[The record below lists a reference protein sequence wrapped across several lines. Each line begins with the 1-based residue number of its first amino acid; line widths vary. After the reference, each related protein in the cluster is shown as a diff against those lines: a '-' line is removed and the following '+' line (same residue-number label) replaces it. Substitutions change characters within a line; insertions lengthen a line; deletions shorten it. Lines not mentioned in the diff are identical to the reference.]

1 MQQPFIQFPDI
12 HTALLHRTDLAERK
26 IIFVK
31 GIAEEDTLTHE
42 QLVYAAKGLLGHF
55 TQHGV
60 NKGDELLIQ
69 TDDNKKFVIAFLACI
84 LGGIIAVPLATGT
97 QDEHKLKIRNA
108 WRIMK
113 RPFLFADNESLSRLE
128 QFFTGSDAQW
138 WQDIQPFII
147 QWTPDIKPA
156 AISHASSPHDVA
168 YLQFSSGSTG
178 LPKGIMITHMNVLSN
193 VAAIAKSANMKAG
206 ETGVSW
212 LPLTHDMGLV
222 GCLLKSLVAGFN
234 LVLIPTAL
242 FIRHPMIWMHKV
254 DQHRGNIGYSPN
266 FGYKYF
272 LQDFE
277 SKKQEVQWDLSCLR
291 SIYNGA
297 ESISYPLITQFITAL
312 KPYNISSEVMLPAY
326 GMAEATLMASFHPS
340 CTPVITLT
348 VNRLS
353 LQLEG
358 TVEVVPEG
366 SPQAITL
373 VSCGQA
379 SQYVEL
385 RIADR
390 RDQPLADGRT
400 GNIQLK
406 GRSITPGYYR
416 LDDKHTFTADGWL
429 KTGDTG
435 FIHEG
440 NLYIAGREKEMIII
454 NGLNYYPYDLER
466 VLEAEDG
473 KLFALTKTAAA
484 SVPDNDNGEELI
496 IFVQYRGAE
505 QQFGPVA
512 EQVRKAIMKHFG
524 LVVKAVVPVSRMPKT
539 TSGKLQ
545 RRKLAEE
552 YLSGRAPAENKISQ
566 YGTYIQLIQQE
577 IATLFGIA
585 DIQTDVPLTDL
596 GFDSLKGTELINR
609 INHITQLNL
618 SPTVVFEYPTI
629 HRLAE
634 HLATVKQQEK
644 QVVSR
649 QAAFA
654 PVAIIGMAGKF
665 PGGANDPEKL
675 WELLI
680 KGIDPVTAIP
690 VERWQMPD
698 GNKAFAA
705 GSFVD
710 HPELFDAGFFGISPK
725 EAAALDPQQRM
736 LLETAFLAL
745 QDAGYPLPAIQH
757 TDTGVFL
764 GLSHSDYMR
773 AHICSDDMEAI
784 DPYSLTGTITS
795 TAAGRLSYFFDLGG
809 PAMVI
814 NTACSSSLVAIHYA
828 CKSLQSGDCS
838 MAIAGGVNLMLAPE
852 PTVALTRIQALSPDG
867 RCKTFDTAAD
877 GYGRGEGCALI
888 VLKPLASAI
897 ENGDA
902 ILGVIRSS
910 AINQDGK
917 SNGLTAPNGL
927 AQQRLLGKAIQMAG
941 IAPED
946 VDYVEAHG
954 TGTSLGDPLELE
966 ALQQAYHTTNRQQ
979 ALLTGSLKS
988 NIGHLESAAGIAGL
1002 IKILLSFRHQQIPA
1016 NLHFHKPNPLVPW
1029 ETAKIKVVDKP
1040 VSWPADK
1047 RRLAG
1052 ISSFGFSGT
1061 NAHAIIEAPAFNR
1074 YISPDKGCYVC
1085 TLSAHSIPALKEM
1098 VHELQRYASATTDAI
1113 GDITYNINR
1122 RNNLLPY
1129 HWHCIAIS
1137 KESLVTSLA
1146 KFTEEQVVYCKQVKH
1161 TIGFQFTGQGSQ
1173 YTGMGKELYEYY
1185 PAFRQAIDE
1194 CSQLYAKYNNGISLS
1209 DIIFKEDPDKKID
1222 QTRFTQPALFC
1233 LSYALSALYKSFGII
1248 PAIVMGHSI
1257 GEFTAAVVA
1266 GLLTPE
1272 DAIILISERA
1282 RLMQELPAGTGM
1294 MSLNVSESKARELI
1308 TSLGLDLYIACVNAP
1323 QQTVVSGKADQLQL
1337 LKNNLRDVSASPLNV
1352 SHAFH
1357 SPLMEPAAAA
1367 LIQTSAKIRRG
1378 QATIPVISNITGL
1391 VLTEAQQQDPAYWS
1405 KHMLQAVRYNDSI
1418 HTLQQSGC
1426 TICLELGP
1434 QPVLSNMVSNLQLPS
1449 MEAIPSLRRGRSA
1462 LAQFLESLAILQKNG
1477 IRVDWKQ
1484 GESGYQLQHLA
1495 VAPYPFQRRKYWMP
1509 LFVAGQ
1515 GKQIAHTA
1523 NIDNTIPELVYKKIQ
1538 PASAPAPD
1546 IHLIVYDQQQEVAKR
1561 WQQQLCSA
1569 GKTAAIAHISAIPEL
1584 SGDMTI
1590 CYIANLFD
1598 AGSIS
1603 VDQQELLHIVALT
1616 AKIRLACCE
1625 RFIIVTNNVHQHHA
1639 VANLQSSMLWG
1650 FFISLKHE
1658 LEHVA
1663 LQIADVSAS
1672 DYDPA
1677 LALLSQQLPSS
1688 GLQFVIRDGQW
1699 FMPVLEEQP
1708 LIQKTKPLSVQP
1720 DSTYL
1725 VTGGFGS
1732 LGTLV
1737 VQWLIQKGAR
1747 HIVIT
1752 GRGPL
1757 KETLSSQWEQ
1767 QGCRITYIRMN
1778 TPGSLQQHLAAAGIT
1793 SVKGIIHTAGAINDK
1808 LLISHTAE
1816 SFASIFEGKVQH
1828 AWELHQLSQQWQPD
1842 FFVLF
1847 SSTVSLTGNAGQT
1860 NYGAANYLLNTLAQ
1874 LRKAQQLPCV
1884 SICWGPWKHSGMAAV
1899 LAARFEELGVRPF
1912 ESGEGIRIMES
1923 LLNANGAVYA
1933 ALHITPG
1940 QAFPGWLQ
1948 PYLPVGWYKSSLE
1961 EDTALKTAVLP
1972 DDEEGMLELVK
1983 GLAKEVLGLAADE
1996 TLITDRPYFETGFDS
2011 IMLNTLKNKLVA
2023 VTGIPIPIAH
2033 FFQYPTIAALSRC
2046 LFSASHKTVPDPE
2059 ELLIA
2064 EISLISDDEIAN
2076 ILNEYKV

>member
-1 MQQPFIQFPDI
+1 MHQHFIQFPDI
-12 HTALLHRTDLAERK
+12 HTALLHRNDLTERK

-31 GIAEEDTLTHE
+31 GIAEEEALTHE
-42 QLVYAAKGLLGHF
+42 QLIHAAKGLLGHF
-55 TQHGV
+55 TAHGV
-60 NKGDELLIQ
+60 KKGDELLIQ

-97 QDEHKLKIRNA
+97 QDEHKQKIRNA

-113 RPFLFADNESLSRLE
+113 RPFLFADNESVSRLE
-128 QFFTGSDAQW
+128 QFFATSDTQW
-138 WQDIQPFII
+138 WQDIQPFIV
-147 QWTPDIKPA
+147 QWTTDIKPA
-156 AISHASSPHDVA
+156 DIIYAGSPHDIA

-178 LPKGIMITHMNVLSN
+178 QPKGIMITHMNVLSN
-193 VAAIAKSANMKAG
+193 VEAIVNSANMKAG

-222 GCLLKSLVAGFN
+222 GCVLKTLLRGFN

-277 SKKQEVQWDLSCLR
+277 SKKQDVQWDLSCLR

-297 ESISYPLITQFITAL
+297 ESISYPLIGQFITAL
-312 KPYNISSEVMLPAY
+312 KPYGISNEVMLPAY

-340 CTPVITLT
+340 CTPVITVT

-353 LQLEG
+353 LQHEG
-358 TVEVVPEG
+358 FVEFVPEG
-366 SPQAITL
+366 SPQAVTL
-373 VSCGQA
+373 VSCGKA
-379 SQYVEL
+379 SQYLQL
-385 RIADR
+385 RITDK
-390 RDQPLADGRT
+390 RDQPLPDGRT

-406 GRSITPGYYR
+406 GLSITSGYYQ
-416 LDDKHTFTADGWL
+416 LDDKDTFSPDGWL

-473 KLFALTKTAAA
+473 KLFGLTKTAAA
-484 SVPDNDNGEELI
+484 SVPDNNNGEELV
-496 IFVQYRGAE
+496 IFVQYRGSE
-505 QQFGPVA
+505 QQFGGIA

-524 LVVKAVVPVSRMPKT
+524 LVVKAVVPVSRIPKT

-552 YLSGRAPAENKISQ
+552 YVSKRAPAENKISQ
-566 YGTYIQLIQQE
+566 YSTYIQLIQQE

-609 INHITQLNL
+609 INQVTQLSL

-634 HLATVKQQEK
+634 YLATVKQQEK
-644 QVVSR
+644 HIVPR
-649 QAAFA
+649 QATFE

-675 WELLI
+675 WELLV
-680 KGIDPVTAIP
+680 KGTDPVTAIP

-784 DPYSLTGTITS
+784 DPYSLTGTLTS
-795 TAAGRLSYFFDLGG
+795 TAAGRLSYFFDLSG

-852 PTVALTRIQALSPDG
+852 PTVALTRIQALAPDG
-867 RCKTFDTAAD
+867 RCKTFDVAAD

-888 VLKPLASAI
+888 ILKPLASAI

-927 AQQRLLGKAIQMAG
+927 AQQRLVSKAIQMAG
-941 IAPED
+941 ITPEE

-966 ALQQAYHTTNRQQ
+966 ALQQAYRTSGRQQ
-979 ALLTGSLKS
+979 PLLTGSLKS

-1002 IKILLSFRHQQIPA
+1002 MKILLSFRHQQIPG
-1016 NLHFHKPNPLVPW
+1016 NLHFHNPNPLIPW
-1029 ETAKIKVVDKP
+1029 DTANIKVVDKP
-1040 VSWPADK
+1040 VNWPSDK
-1047 RRLAG
+1047 KRLAG

-1061 NAHAIIEAPAFNR
+1061 NAHAIIEAPASLP
-1074 YISPDKGCYVC
+1074 YTSPAKDSYVC
-1085 TLSAHSIPALKEM
+1085 TLSAHSIAALKEM
-1098 VHELQRYASATTDAI
+1098 VQDLQQYLSGTTDTI

-1129 HWHCIAIS
+1129 HWHCITTS
-1137 KESLVTSLA
+1137 KEGLAAALA
-1146 KFTEEQVVYCKQVKH
+1146 KFAEEQVVYCKQVKH
-1161 TIGFQFTGQGSQ
+1161 TLGFQFTGQGSQ

-1185 PAFRQAIDE
+1185 PAFRQAIDD
-1194 CSQLYAKYNNGISLS
+1194 CDQLYTKYNQGISLS
-1209 DIIFKEDPDKKID
+1209 DILFKEDPDKKID

-1233 LSYALSALYKSFGII
+1233 LSYALSVLYKSFGIT
-1248 PAIVMGHSI
+1248 PAIAMGHSI
-1257 GEFTAAVVA
+1257 GEFTASVVA
-1266 GLLTPE
+1266 GLMTLE
-1272 DAIILISERA
+1272 DAIMLISDRA

-1294 MSLNVSESKARELI
+1294 MSLNVSETKARELI
-1308 TSLGLDLYIACVNAP
+1308 KTLGLDLYIACVNAP
-1323 QQTVVSGKADQLQL
+1323 QQTVVSGTADQLQE
-1337 LKNNLRDVSASPLNV
+1337 LKNNLKDVSGSPLNV

-1357 SPLMEPAAAA
+1357 SPLMAPAAEA
-1367 LIQTSAKIRRG
+1367 LMQTSAKIRRG
-1378 QATIPVISNITGL
+1378 KTAIPVISNITGL

-1405 KHMLQAVRYNDSI
+1405 KHMLQAVRYYDSI
-1418 HTLQQSGC
+1418 HSLHQSGC

-1449 MEAIPSLRRGRSA
+1449 LEAVPSLRRGRSA
-1462 LAQFLESLAILQKNG
+1462 VAQFLESLACLQRNG

-1484 GESGYQLQHLA
+1484 GESGYQLQHPA
-1495 VAPYPFQRRKYWMP
+1495 MAPYPFQRKKYWMP

-1515 GKQIAHTA
+1515 GKLVAQTA
-1523 NIDNTIPELVYKKIQ
+1523 STENTIPELVYRKIQ
-1538 PASAPAPD
+1538 PEADSSLN
-1546 IHLIVYDQQQEVAKR
+1546 IHIIVYDQQQEAAER
-1561 WQQQLCSA
+1561 WQQQLCAA
-1569 GKTAAIAHISAIPEL
+1569 GMDTAIAHISALPDINQ
-1584 SGDMTI
+1584 DTTV

-1598 AGSIS
+1598 TSATGI
-1603 VDQQELLHIVALT
+1603 DQQELLHVVTLT
-1616 AKIRLACCE
+1616 EKIRLASCE
-1625 RFIIVTNNVHQHHA
+1625 NFIIVTNNVHQHHA

-1658 LEHVA
+1658 LEHVQ
-1663 LQIADVSAS
+1663 LCIIDISAS
-1672 DYDPA
+1672 EYDHA
-1677 LALLSQQLPSS
+1677 LALISQQLPAT

-1699 FMPVLEEQP
+1699 FIPTLEEQP
-1708 LIQKTKPLSVQP
+1708 VVQQTKVLSIQK

-1732 LGTLV
+1732 LGALV

-1757 KETLSSQWEQ
+1757 KETLSAQWEQ
-1767 QGCRITYIRMN
+1767 QGCRITYIRMQ
-1778 TPGSLQQHLAAAGIT
+1778 PGDSLGQHLQAAGIT
-1793 SVKGIIHTAGAINDK
+1793 TIKGIIHTAGAINDK
-1808 LLISHTAE
+1808 LLVSHTRE
-1816 SFASIFEGKVQH
+1816 SFTAVFEGKVQH
-1828 AWELHQLSQQWQPD
+1828 AWELHHLSQQWQLD

-1884 SICWGPWKHSGMAAV
+1884 SICWGPWKHSAMAAS
-1899 LAARFEELGVRPF
+1899 LAAHFEQLGVQPF
-1912 ESGEGIRIMES
+1912 ESRGGIRIMES
-1923 LLNANGAVYA
+1923 LINANGAVYA
-1933 ALHITPG
+1933 ALNITPG
-1940 QAFPGWLQ
+1940 QAFPDWIQ
-1948 PYLPVGWYKSSLE
+1948 PYLPAGWYRSG
-1961 EDTALKTAVLP
+1961 EDDMALKTAVLP
-1972 DDEEGMLELVK
+1972 EDEEGMLELVK
-1983 GLAKEVLGLAADE
+1983 GLAKEVLGLAPDE

-2011 IMLNTLKNKLVA
+2011 IMLSTLKNKLVA
-2023 VTGIPIPIAH
+2023 VTGLPIPISH
-2033 FFQYPTIAALSRC
+2033 FFQYPTITALSGC
-2046 LFSASHKTVPDPE
+2046 LFATIHKPHPDPE
-2059 ELLIA
+2059 DLLIA

>member
-1 MQQPFIQFPDI
+1 MHEHFIQFPDI
-12 HTALLHRTDLAERK
+12 HTALLHRPDLTERK

-42 QLVYAAKGLLGHF
+42 QLFHAAKGLLGHF
-55 TQHGV
+55 TGHGV
-60 NKGDELLIQ
+60 KKGDELLIQ
-69 TDDNKKFVIAFLACI
+69 TDDNKKFVTAFLACI

-97 QDEHKLKIRNA
+97 QDEHKQKIRNA

-113 RPFLFADNESLSRLE
+113 RPFLFADKESLSRLE
-128 QFFTGSDAQW
+128 QFFAASDAQW
-138 WQDIQPFII
+138 WQDIQPYIV
-147 QWTPDIKPA
+147 QWTADIKPA
-156 AISHASSPHDVA
+156 HISYAASPHDIA

-178 LPKGIMITHMNVLSN
+178 QPKGIMISHMNVLSN
-193 VAAIAKSANMKAG
+193 VAAIAKSADMKAG
-206 ETGVSW
+206 ETAVSW

-222 GCLLKSLVAGFN
+222 GCLLKSLLVGFN

-242 FIRHPMIWMHKV
+242 FIRHPMIWMHKM
-254 DQHRGNIGYSPN
+254 DQHRGNISYSPN

-277 SKKQEVQWDLSCLR
+277 SKKQELQWDLSCLR

-297 ESISYPLITQFITAL
+297 ESISYPLIEQFVTTL
-312 KPYNISSEVMLPAY
+312 KPYNISSEVILPAY

-340 CTPVITLT
+340 CTPVITVT

-353 LQLEG
+353 LQHEG
-358 TVEVVPEG
+358 TVEFVPEG

-379 SQYVEL
+379 SEYLQI
-385 RIADR
+385 RIADK
-390 RDQPLADGRT
+390 RDRPLADGST

-406 GRSITPGYYR
+406 GMSITSGYYQ
-416 LDDKHTFTADGWL
+416 LEDADTFSADGWL

-473 KLFALTKTAAA
+473 KLFGLTKTAAA
-484 SVPDNDNGEELI
+484 SVPDNNKGEELI
-496 IFVQYRGAE
+496 IFVQYRGSE
-505 QQFGPVA
+505 QQFGAVA

-524 LVVKAVVPVSRMPKT
+524 LVVKAVVPVSRIPKT

-552 YLSGRAPAENKISQ
+552 YLSKSAPAENKISQ
-566 YGTYIQLIQQE
+566 YSTYIQLIQQE
-577 IATLFGIA
+577 IAALFGIA

-609 INHITQLNL
+609 INHITQLSL

-634 HLATVKQQEK
+634 HLATVKQERHI
-644 QVVSR
+644 VTR
-649 QAAFA
+649 QAAFE

-698 GNKAFAA
+698 SNKAFAA

-725 EAAALDPQQRM
+725 EAAALDPQQRL

-784 DPYSLTGTITS
+784 DPYSLTGTLTS
-795 TAAGRLSYFFDLGG
+795 TAAGRLSYFFDLSG

-852 PTVALTRIQALSPDG
+852 PTVALTRIQALAPDG
-867 RCKTFDTAAD
+867 RCKTFDSAAD

-902 ILGVIRSS
+902 ILGIIRSS

-927 AQQRLLGKAIQMAG
+927 AQQRLVSKAIQMAG
-941 IAPED
+941 IAPEE

-966 ALQQAYHTTNRQQ
+966 ALQQAYRTGNRQHP
-979 ALLTGSLKS
+979 LLTGSLKS

-1002 IKILLSFRHQQIPA
+1002 TKILLSFRHQQIPG
-1016 NLHFHKPNPLVPW
+1016 NLHFHNPNPLIPW
-1029 ETAKIKVVDKP
+1029 ETSQIKVVDKP

-1047 RRLAG
+1047 KRLAG

-1061 NAHAIIEAPAFNR
+1061 NAHAIIEAPIATR
-1074 YISPDKGCYVC
+1074 YTPPDKGSYVC
-1085 TLSAHSIPALKEM
+1085 TLSAHSIAALKEM
-1098 VHELQRYASATTDAI
+1098 VQDLQQYLAGTTDAI

-1129 HWHCIAIS
+1129 HWHCITNT
-1137 KESLVTSLA
+1137 KESLAASLA
-1146 KFTEEQVVYCKQVKH
+1146 KFSEDQAVYCKHVKH

-1185 PAFRQAIDE
+1185 PVFRQAIDE
-1194 CSQLYAKYNNGISLS
+1194 CSQLYTKYNEGISLS

-1233 LSYALSALYKSFGII
+1233 LSYALSALYKSFGIS

-1257 GEFTAAVVA
+1257 GEFAASVVA
-1266 GLLTPE
+1266 GLLALE
-1272 DAIILISERA
+1272 DAVMLISDRA

-1308 TSLGLDLYIACVNAP
+1308 TAHRLDLYIACVNAP
-1323 QQTVVSGKADQLQL
+1323 QQTVVSGKADQLQQ
-1337 LKNNLRDVSASPLNV
+1337 LKNSLKDITGSLLNV

-1357 SPLMEPAAAA
+1357 SPLMDPAAEA
-1367 LIQTSAKIRRG
+1367 LMQTSAKVRRG
-1378 QATIPVISNITGL
+1378 KAAIPVISNITGL
-1391 VLTEAQQQDPAYWS
+1391 VLSEAQQQDPAYWS

-1418 HTLQQSGC
+1418 HSLQQSGC

-1434 QPVLSNMVSNLQLPS
+1434 QPVLTNMVRDLQLPS
-1449 MEAIPSLRRGRSA
+1449 MEAIPSLRRGKSA
-1462 LAQFLESLAILQKNG
+1462 LTQFLESLACLQRNG
-1477 IRVDWKQ
+1477 IPVDWKQ
-1484 GESGYQLQHLA
+1484 GENGYQLQHLSM
-1495 VAPYPFQRRKYWMP
+1495 APYPFQRRKYWMP

-1515 GKQIAHTA
+1515 GKLIAPANTA
-1523 NIDNTIPELVYKKIQ
+1523 ENTIPELAYKKIQ
-1538 PASAPAPD
+1538 PEETSRLN
-1546 IHLIVYDQQQEVAKR
+1546 IHMIFYDQQQEIAER
-1561 WQQQLCSA
+1561 WQQQLRA
-1569 GKTAAIAHISAIPEL
+1569 EGMDAVTAHITAAPEITR
-1584 SGDMTI
+1584 DMTV
-1590 CYIANLFD
+1590 CYISNLFD
-1598 AGSIS
+1598 ATID
-1603 VDQQELLHIVALT
+1603 VIDQQELLQIVTLT
-1616 AKIRLACCE
+1616 EKIRLASCE
-1625 RFIIVTNNVHQHHA
+1625 RFIIITNNVHQHHTT
-1639 VANLQSSMLWG
+1639 ANLQSSMLWG

-1658 LEHVA
+1658 LEHVQ
-1663 LQIADVSAS
+1663 LHIIDISAS
-1672 DYDPA
+1672 EYDPS
-1677 LALLSQQLPSS
+1677 LALISRQLPSS
-1688 GLQFVIRDGQW
+1688 GLQFVIRNGQW
-1699 FMPVLEEQP
+1699 LIPTLEEQP
-1708 LIQKTKPLSVQP
+1708 IVQKTKTLSVQK
-1720 DSTYL
+1720 DNTYL

-1732 LGTLV
+1732 LGALV

-1747 HIVIT
+1747 HIVLT

-1757 KETLSSQWEQ
+1757 KEILSSQWEQ
-1767 QGCRITYIRMN
+1767 RGCRITYIRMK
-1778 TPGSLQQHLAAAGIT
+1778 PGESLQQHLLTAGIT
-1793 SVKGIIHTAGAINDK
+1793 SIKGIIHTAGAINDK

-1828 AWELHQLSQQWQPD
+1828 AWELHQLSLQWQPD

-1874 LRKAQQLPCV
+1874 LRKAQQQPCV
-1884 SICWGPWKHSGMAAV
+1884 SICWGPWKHSAMAAS
-1899 LAARFEELGVRPF
+1899 LASHFEQLGVRPF
-1912 ESGEGIRIMES
+1912 ESKEGITLMES
-1923 LLNANGAVYA
+1923 LINTNGAVYA
-1933 ALHITPG
+1933 ALNITPG
-1940 QAFPGWLQ
+1940 QAFPDWLQ
-1948 PYLPVGWYKSSLE
+1948 PYLPTGWYTLKE
-1961 EDTALKTAVLP
+1961 EDMALKKAVLP
-1972 DDEEGMLELVK
+1972 RDEDGMLELVK
-1983 GLAKEVLGLAADE
+1983 GLAKEVLGLAPDE

-2011 IMLNTLKNKLVA
+2011 IMLSTLKNKLVA
-2023 VTGIPIPIAH
+2023 VTGIGIPISH
-2033 FFQYPTIAALSRC
+2033 FFQYPTIAALSGC
-2046 LFSASHKTVPDPE
+2046 LFSTINKTVPDHE
-2059 ELLIA
+2059 DLLIA
-2064 EISLISDDEIAN
+2064 EISMISDDEIAN

>member
-1 MQQPFIQFPDI
+1 MQQHFIQFPDI
-12 HTALLHRTDLAERK
+12 HTAILNRPDLTERK

-31 GIAEEDTLTHE
+31 GIAEEDSLTHE
-42 QLVYAAKGLLGHF
+42 QLIHAAKGLLGHF
-55 TQHGV
+55 TRHGV
-60 NKGDELLIQ
+60 KKGDELLIQ
-69 TDDNKKFVIAFLACI
+69 TDDNRKFVIAFLACI

-97 QDEHKLKIRNA
+97 QDEHKQKIRNA

-128 QFFTGSDAQW
+128 QFFAGSDAQW
-138 WQDIQPFII
+138 WQGIQPYIV
-147 QWTPDIKPA
+147 QWTTDITPA
-156 AISHASSPHDVA
+156 DIIHAASPHDIA

-178 LPKGIMITHMNVLSN
+178 QPKGIMISHMNVLSN
-193 VAAIAKSANMKAG
+193 VDAIKNSADMKAG

-222 GCLLKSLVAGFN
+222 GCLFKSLLVGFN

-254 DQHRGNIGYSPN
+254 DEHRGNIGYSPN

-272 LQDFE
+272 LQDYE
-277 SKKQEVQWDLSCLR
+277 SKKQEAQWDLSCLR
-291 SIYNGA
+291 AIYNGA
-297 ESISYPLITQFITAL
+297 ESISYPLIEQFVASL
-312 KPYNISSEVMLPAY
+312 KPHKISTEVMKPAY
-326 GMAEATLMASFHPS
+326 GMAESTLMASSHPTG
-340 CTPVITLT
+340 TPVITVT

-353 LQLEG
+353 LQHEG
-358 TVEVVPEG
+358 TVEFVPEG

-379 SQYVEL
+379 SQYVRL
-385 RIADR
+385 RIVDK
-390 RDQPLADGRT
+390 RDHPLADGRT

-406 GRSITPGYYR
+406 GISITSGYYQ
-416 LDDKHTFTADGWL
+416 LEDKDTFSADGWL

-473 KLFALTKTAAA
+473 KLFGLTKTAAA
-484 SVPDNDNGEELI
+484 AVPDDNNGDELI
-496 IFVQYRGAE
+496 IFVQYRGSE
-505 QQFGPVA
+505 QQFGGVA

-524 LVVKAVVPVSRMPKT
+524 LVVKAVVPVSRIPKT

-552 YLSGRAPAENKISQ
+552 YLSKKTPAASKISQ
-566 YGTYIQLIQQE
+566 YSTYIQLIQQE
-577 IATLFGIA
+577 ITALFGIT
-585 DIQTDVPLTDL
+585 DIQTDVPLTEL

-609 INHITQLNL
+609 INHITQLSL

-634 HLATVKQQEK
+634 HLATVKQEK
-644 QVVSR
+644 HFVSR
-649 QAAFA
+649 QTAFE

-680 KGIDPVTAIP
+680 KGTDPVTAIP

-698 GNKAFAA
+698 GSKAFAA

-795 TAAGRLSYFFDLGG
+795 TAAGRLSYFFDLSG

-867 RCKTFDTAAD
+867 RCKTFDASAD

-888 VLKPLASAI
+888 VLKPLAAAI

-927 AQQRLLGKAIQMAG
+927 AQQRLVSKAIQMAG
-941 IAPED
+941 ITPDE

-954 TGTSLGDPLELE
+954 TGTSLGDPLEIE
-966 ALQQAYHTTNRQQ
+966 ALQQAYRTGNRQQ
-979 ALLTGSLKS
+979 PLLTGSLKS

-1002 IKILLSFRHQQIPA
+1002 MKILLSFRHQHIPG
-1016 NLHFHKPNPLVPW
+1016 NLHFHRPNPLIPW
-1029 ETAKIKVVDKP
+1029 ETLKIKVVDKP

-1047 RRLAG
+1047 KRIAG

-1061 NAHAIIEAPAFNR
+1061 NAHAIIEAPVSTKSA
-1074 YISPDKGCYVC
+1074 SPDKSNYVC
-1085 TLSAHSIPALKEM
+1085 TLSAHSIAALKEM
-1098 VHELQRYASATTDAI
+1098 VHDLQQYLSRTTDTI
-1113 GDITYNINR
+1113 GDICYNINR
-1122 RNNLLPY
+1122 RNNLLSY
-1129 HWHCIAIS
+1129 HWHCVTNS
-1137 KESLVTSLA
+1137 KENLAAALA
-1146 KFTEEQVVYCKQVKH
+1146 KFSEEQAVYCKQVKH
-1161 TIGFQFTGQGSQ
+1161 TIGFQFTGQGAQ

-1185 PAFRQAIDE
+1185 PVFRQAIE
-1194 CSQLYAKYNNGISLS
+1194 ACSQLYSKYNNGISLS
-1209 DIIFKEDPDKKID
+1209 DILFKEDPDKRID

-1233 LSYALSALYKSFGII
+1233 LSYALSALYKSFGIT

-1257 GEFTAAVVA
+1257 GEFTAWCVA
-1266 GLLTPE
+1266 GLLNLE
-1272 DAIILISERA
+1272 DAIMLISDRA
-1282 RLMQELPAGTGM
+1282 RLMQDLPSGTGM
-1294 MSLNVSESKARELI
+1294 MSLNASEAKARELI
-1308 TSLGLDLYIACVNAP
+1308 TTLGLDLYIACVNAP
-1323 QQTVVSGKADQLQL
+1323 QQTVVSGKADQLQQ
-1337 LKNNLRDVSASPLNV
+1337 LKNNVKDVTGSPLNV

-1357 SPLMEPAAAA
+1357 SPLMDPAAAA
-1367 LIQTSAKIRRG
+1367 LMQTAAKTRRG
-1378 QATIPVISNITGL
+1378 QAAIPVISNITGH
-1391 VLTEAQQQDPAYWS
+1391 VLSEAQQQDPAYWS

-1418 HTLQQSGC
+1418 HALHQSGC
-1426 TICLELGP
+1426 TLCLELGP
-1434 QPVLSNMVSNLQLPS
+1434 QPVLTNMVSNLQLPS
-1449 MEAIPSLRRGRSA
+1449 IAAVPSLRRGRSA
-1462 LAQFLESLAILQKNG
+1462 VIQFLESLAVLQRNG

-1484 GESGYQLQHLA
+1484 GENGYQLQHLPM
-1495 VAPYPFQRRKYWMP
+1495 APYPFQRRKYWMP

-1515 GKQIAHTA
+1515 GKLISAAHTTE
-1523 NIDNTIPELVYKKIQ
+1523 NTISEQVYKQIR
-1538 PASAPAPD
+1538 PEGTVD
-1546 IHLIVYDQQQEVAKR
+1546 INLHLILYDQQQEVAER
-1561 WQQQLCSA
+1561 WQQQLREKGMESI
-1569 GKTAAIAHISAIPEL
+1569 IAPIIAIPDISRE
-1584 SGDMTI
+1584 MTV
-1590 CYIANLFD
+1590 CYISNQFD
-1598 AGSIS
+1598 AGTTII
-1603 VDQQELLHIVALT
+1603 DQQELLHILALT
-1616 AKIRLACCE
+1616 EKIRLASCE
-1625 RFIIVTNNVHQHHA
+1625 RLIIVTNNVHQHHA
-1639 VANLQSSMLWG
+1639 AVNLQSSMLWG

-1658 LEHVA
+1658 LEHIQLHLVDISANEYDSA
-1663 LQIADVSAS
+1663 LSLIG
-1672 DYDPA
+1672 
-1677 LALLSQQLPSS
+1677 QLPTT
-1688 GLQFVIRDGQW
+1688 GLQFVIRDGKW
-1699 FMPVLEEQP
+1699 FIPALEEQP
-1708 LIQKTKPLSVQP
+1708 IRQKTTALSIQKE
-1720 DSTYL
+1720 STYL

-1732 LGTLV
+1732 LGALA

-1757 KETLSSQWEQ
+1757 KEILYSQWEQ
-1767 QGCRITYIRMN
+1767 QGCRITYLRMN
-1778 TPGSLQQHLAAAGIT
+1778 AGEPLQQRLLAAGIT
-1793 SVKGIIHTAGAINDK
+1793 SIKGIIHTAGSINDK
-1808 LLISHTAE
+1808 LLVSHTAE
-1816 SFASIFEGKVQH
+1816 SFISVFEGKVQH

-1860 NYGAANYLLNTLAQ
+1860 NYGAANYLLNTLAR
-1874 LRKAQQLPCV
+1874 LRKAQQQPCV
-1884 SICWGPWKHSGMAAV
+1884 SICWGPWKHSAMAAS
-1899 LAARFEELGVRPF
+1899 LASHFEQLGVRPF
-1912 ESGEGIRIMES
+1912 ESREGIQLMES
-1923 LLNANGAVYA
+1923 LINTQGAVYA
-1933 ALHITPG
+1933 ALNITRG
-1940 QAFPGWLQ
+1940 QAFPGWLA
-1948 PYLPVGWYKSSLE
+1948 PYLPTGWM
-1961 EDTALKTAVLP
+1961 TAQPGANTAQIAAELP
-1972 DDEEGMLELVK
+1972 ADREGMLELVK
-1983 GLAKEVLGLAADE
+1983 GLAKEVLGLSPDE
-1996 TLITDRPYFETGFDS
+1996 ALITDRPYFETGFDS
-2011 IMLNTLKNKLVA
+2011 IMLSTLKNKLVA
-2023 VTGIPIPIAH
+2023 VTGISIPISH
-2033 FFQYPTIAALSRC
+2033 FFQYPTIAALSAY
-2046 LFSASHKTVPDPE
+2046 LFSAINKTGVDHEDP
-2059 ELLIA
+2059 LIA
-2064 EISLISDDEIAN
+2064 EISMISDEEIAN

>member
-1 MQQPFIQFPDI
+1 MHEHFIQFPDI
-12 HTALLHRTDLAERK
+12 HTAILNRSDLTERK

-31 GIAEEDTLTHE
+31 GIAEEETLTHS
-42 QLVYAAKGLLGHF
+42 QLIDAAKGLLGHF
-55 TQHGV
+55 THHGV
-60 NKGDELLIQ
+60 KKGDELLIQ
-69 TDDNKKFVIAFLACI
+69 TDDNRKFVISFLACI

-97 QDEHKLKIRNA
+97 QDEHKQKIRNA

-113 RPFLFADNESLSRLE
+113 RPFLFADTESLSRLQ
-128 QFFTGSDAQW
+128 QFFTGNDAQW
-138 WQDIQPFII
+138 WQDIQPFIV
-147 QWTPDIKPA
+147 QWTTTIKPA
-156 AISHASSPHDVA
+156 PVTHAASPHDIA

-178 LPKGIMITHMNVLSN
+178 LPKGIMISHMNVLSN
-193 VAAIAKSANMKAG
+193 VAAIAKSANMKVG
-206 ETGVSW
+206 ETSVSW

-222 GCLLKSLVAGFN
+222 GCVLKGLVVGFN

-272 LQDFE
+272 LQDYE

-291 SIYNGA
+291 SIFNGA
-297 ESISYPLITQFITAL
+297 ENISYPLIRQFVTTL
-312 KPYNISSEVMLPAY
+312 KPHNISSEVMLPAY

-340 CTPVITLT
+340 CQPVVTVT

-353 LQLEG
+353 LQHEG
-358 TVEVVPEG
+358 TVEFVPEG

-379 SQYVEL
+379 SEYLRL
-385 RIADR
+385 RIADK
-390 RDQPLADGRT
+390 RDQLLAEDRT

-406 GRSITPGYYR
+406 GLSITSGYYQ
-416 LDDKHTFTADGWL
+416 LEDKDTFTADGWL

-473 KLFALTKTAAA
+473 KLFGLTKTAAA
-484 SVPDNDNGEELI
+484 SVPDNNNGEDLI
-496 IFVQYRGAE
+496 IFVQYRGSE
-505 QQFGPVA
+505 QQFGGIA
-512 EQVRKAIMKHFG
+512 EQVRKIIMKHFG
-524 LVVKAVVPVSRMPKT
+524 LIVKAVVPVSRIPKT

-552 YLSGRAPAENKISQ
+552 YFSKKAPVANKISQ
-566 YGTYIQLIQQE
+566 YNTYIQLIQQE
-577 IATLFGIA
+577 ISALFGIA

-609 INHITQLNL
+609 INHVTQLSL

-634 HLATVKQQEK
+634 HLATVKQEK
-644 QVVSR
+644 QIVSR
-649 QAAFA
+649 QTAFE
-654 PVAIIGMAGKF
+654 PVAIIGMAGRF

-680 KGIDPVTAIP
+680 KGTDPVTAVPI
-690 VERWQMPD
+690 ERWQMPD
-698 GNKAFAA
+698 GNRTFAA

-795 TAAGRLSYFFDLGG
+795 TAAGRLSYFFDLNG

-814 NTACSSSLVAIHYA
+814 STACSSSLVAIHYA
-828 CKSLQSGDCS
+828 CKSLQSGDCG

-867 RCKTFDTAAD
+867 RCKTFDAAAD

-927 AQQRLLGKAIQMAG
+927 AQQRLVSKAIQMAG
-941 IAPED
+941 IAPEE

-954 TGTSLGDPLELE
+954 TGTSLGDPLEIE
-966 ALQQAYHTTNRQQ
+966 ALQQAYHTGSRQHP
-979 ALLTGSLKS
+979 LLTGSLKS

-1002 IKILLSFRHQQIPA
+1002 MKILLSFRHQQIPG
-1016 NLHFHKPNPLVPW
+1016 NLHFHRPNPLIPW
-1029 ETAKIKVVDKP
+1029 ETLKIKVVDKA
-1040 VSWPADK
+1040 VSWPANKK
-1047 RRLAG
+1047 RMAG

-1061 NAHAIIEAPAFNR
+1061 NAHAIIEAPAFHR
-1074 YISPDKGCYVC
+1074 YTSPEKDTYVC
-1085 TLSAHSIPALKEM
+1085 TLSAHSIAALKEM
-1098 VHELQRYASATTDAI
+1098 VRDLQQYLTSTTDTI

-1129 HWHCIAIS
+1129 HWHCVTNSSAHFA
-1137 KESLVTSLA
+1137 TSLA
-1146 KFTEEQVVYCKQVKH
+1146 KFSEEQAVYCKQMKH
-1161 TIGFQFTGQGSQ
+1161 TLGFQFTGQGSQ
-1173 YTGMGKELYEYY
+1173 YTGMGTELYEYY
-1185 PAFRQAIDE
+1185 PVFRQAIEE
-1194 CSQLYAKYNNGISLS
+1194 CNQFYAKYNNGISLS
-1209 DIIFKEDPDKKID
+1209 DILFKEDPDKRID
-1222 QTRFTQPALFC
+1222 QTRFTQPTLFC
-1233 LSYALSALYKSFGII
+1233 LSYALSVLYKSFGIT

-1257 GEFTAAVVA
+1257 GEFTAWCVA
-1266 GLLTPE
+1266 GLLTLE
-1272 DAIILISERA
+1272 DTIMLISDRA
-1282 RLMQELPAGTGM
+1282 RLMQDLPAGTGM

-1308 TSLGLDLYIACVNAP
+1308 KALRLELYIAGVNAP

-1337 LKNNLRDVSASPLNV
+1337 LKNNLKDIAGSRLNV

-1357 SPLMEPAAAA
+1357 SPLMAPAADA
-1367 LIQTSAKIRRG
+1367 LMQTTAKMRHG
-1378 QATIPVISNITGL
+1378 QAAIPVISNITGL
-1391 VLTEAQQQDPAYWS
+1391 VLSDAQQQDPAYWS
-1405 KHMLQAVRYNDSI
+1405 KHMLQAVRYNDAI
-1418 HTLQQSGC
+1418 HALHQSGC

-1434 QPVLSNMVSNLQLPS
+1434 QPVLTNMVRDLQLPS
-1449 MEAIPSLRRGRSA
+1449 MEAIPSLRRGKSSV
-1462 LAQFLESLAILQKNG
+1462 AQFLESLACLQRNG
-1477 IRVDWKQ
+1477 IHVDWKQ
-1484 GESGYQLQHLA
+1484 GENGCQLQHLA
-1495 VAPYPFQRRKYWMP
+1495 LAPYPFQRKKYWMP

-1515 GKQIAHTA
+1515 GKQVPPADTA
-1523 NIDNTIPELVYKKIQ
+1523 ENTISELVYKQVQ
-1538 PASAPAPD
+1538 PEGMTGIN
-1546 IHLIVYDQQQEVAKR
+1546 IHLILYDQQKEIAEH
-1561 WQQQLCSA
+1561 WQQELRAA
-1569 GKTAAIAHISAIPEL
+1569 GIDTVIATVTAIPAISREMTVCYISNQFDTKAAII
-1584 SGDMTI
+1584 
-1590 CYIANLFD
+1590 
-1598 AGSIS
+1598 
-1603 VDQQELLHIVALT
+1603 DQQELLHVVALT
-1616 AKIRLACCE
+1616 EKIHMASCE
-1625 RFIIVTNNVHQHHA
+1625 RFIIITNNVHQHHTT
-1639 VANLQSSMLWG
+1639 VNLQSSMLWG

-1658 LEHVA
+1658 LEHVQ
-1663 LQIADVSAS
+1663 LHIIDISANE
-1672 DYDPA
+1672 YDSS
-1677 LALLSQQLPSS
+1677 LSLISRQLPAT
-1688 GLQFVIRDGQW
+1688 GLQFVIREGRW
-1699 FMPVLEEQP
+1699 FIPALEEQP
-1708 LIQKTKPLSVQP
+1708 LVQKIAALSIQKEN
-1720 DSTYL
+1720 TYL

-1732 LGTLV
+1732 LGALV

-1757 KETLSSQWEQ
+1757 KETLSAQWEQ

-1778 TPGSLQQHLAAAGIT
+1778 TREPLQQRLLAAGIT
-1793 SVKGIIHTAGAINDK
+1793 SIKGIIHTAGAINDK
-1808 LLISHTAE
+1808 LLMSHTAE
-1816 SFASIFEGKVQH
+1816 SFTSVFEGKVQH

-1860 NYGAANYLLNTLAQ
+1860 NYSAANYLLNTLAQ

-1884 SICWGPWKHSGMAAV
+1884 SICWGPWKHSAMAAS
-1899 LAARFEELGVRPF
+1899 LISQFEQLGVRPF
-1912 ESGEGIRIMES
+1912 ESREGIRLMES
-1923 LLNANGAVYA
+1923 LINAQGAVYA
-1933 ALHITPG
+1933 ALNITPG
-1940 QAFPGWLQ
+1940 QAFPGWIQ
-1948 PYLPVGWYKSSLE
+1948 PYLPARWHEISPEGN
-1961 EDTALKTAVLP
+1961 TAQKTAVLP
-1972 DDEEGMLELVK
+1972 NDKKGMLELVK
-1983 GLAKEVLGLAADE
+1983 GLAKEVLGLAPDE

-2011 IMLNTLKNKLVA
+2011 IMLSNLKNKLVA
-2023 VTGIPIPIAH
+2023 VTGMGIPISH
-2033 FFQYPTIAALSRC
+2033 FFQYPTISALSGY
-2046 LFSASHKTVPDPE
+2046 LFSAINKTVDPE
-2059 ELLIA
+2059 NLLIA
-2064 EISLISDDEIAN
+2064 EISQISDEEIAN